1 VRLTKPSQWWGESWS
16 RHRIVVLGAVAVA
29 VLSAVSLVVWSE
41 SQAFALS
48 DAQSVGATAEEV
60 IAPVAAPSAETGI
73 KPAAVPP
80 PIEVVRASD
89 PMDAS
94 APVRLTVDSISVDT
108 SLMELGLQ
116 QDGTLEVPP
125 DGTLAGWFTGAPTP
139 GELGPAVIAGHV
151 DWIGPAIFHDLHL
164 MAPGDLI
171 EVERVNGSTAIFT
184 VTKVGQY
191 PKNEFPTE
199 AVYGPV
205 SFAGL
210 RLITCGGV
218 FDPATGHY
226 DDNIV
231 VFAELVSS
239 TPATTN

>member
-16 RHRIVVLGAVAVA
+16 RHRIVVLGAVTVVA
-29 VLSAVSLVVWSE
+29 VVAVVLVLWSE
-41 SQAFALS
+41 S
-48 DAQSVGATAEEV
+48 DASASSTAASVGPTAEKV
-60 IAPVAAPSAETGI
+60 IAPVAAPSAETTI
-73 KPAAVPP
+73 APADVP

-89 PMDAS
+89 PMEES
-94 APVRLTVDSISVDT
+94 APVRLTVPSIGVDT
-108 SLMELGLQ
+108 TLMDLGLQ

-139 GELGPAVIAGHV
+139 GELGPAVIAAHV
-151 DWIGPAIFHDLHL
+151 DWYGPGVFYDLHR
-164 MAPGDLI
+164 MVTGDLI
-171 EVERVNGSTAIFT
+171 NVERADGSTAVFA
-184 VTKVGQY
+184 VSNVGQY
-191 PKNEFPTE
+191 PKNQFPTD

-218 FDPATGHY
+218 FNDAIGHY
-226 DDNIV
+226 EDNVV

-239 TPATTN
+239 TPATSG

>member
-1 VRLTKPSQWWGESWS
+1 
-16 RHRIVVLGAVAVA
+16 
-29 VLSAVSLVVWSE
+29 
-41 SQAFALS
+41 
-48 DAQSVGATAEEV
+48 
-60 IAPVAAPSAETGI
+60 
-73 KPAAVPP
+73 
-80 PIEVVRASD
+80 
-89 PMDAS
+89 MDAS
-94 APVRLTVDSISVDT
+94 DPVRLTVDAIGVNT
-108 SLMELGLQ
+108 PLMELGLQ
-116 QDGTLEVPP
+116 ADGTLEVPP
-125 DGTLAGWFTGAPTP
+125 DGVLAGWFTGAPTP

-151 DWIGPAIFHDLHL
+151 DWYGPGIFYDLHL

-171 EVERVNGSTAIFT
+171 EVERADGSTAVFS

-191 PKNEFPTE
+191 PKNEFPTD
-199 AVYGPV
+199 AVYGAV
-205 SFAGL
+205 DFAGL

>member
-1 VRLTKPSQWWGESWS
+1 VRLLTKPSQWWGESWS
-16 RHRIVVLGAVAVA
+16 RHRIVVLGAVAVVA
-29 VLSAVSLVVWSE
+29 VVAVALVLWSE
-41 SQAFALS
+41 S
-48 DAQSVGATAEEV
+48 DASASSTAASVGPTAEEV
-60 IAPVAAPSAETGI
+60 IAPVSAPSADTGI
-73 KPAAVPP
+73 KPADMP

-89 PMDAS
+89 PMEES
-94 APVRLTVDSISVDT
+94 APVRLTVDSIGVDT
-108 SLMELGLQ
+108 PLMDLGLQ
-116 QDGTLEVPP
+116 SDGTLEVPP

-171 EVERVNGSTAIFT
+171 DVERADGSTAVFA
-184 VTKVGQY
+184 VTEVGQY

-231 VFAELVSS
+231 VFAKLVSS
-239 TPATTN
+239 TPATSG